1 MPKDIVNKGWNHGSV
16 PDHQNLELSSY
27 PLYCTV
33 WDVTRNGNGKGLSV
47 QCKRVTVTWRE
58 KKKHLSLQILVAKPQ
73 ALLDIFKWQII
84 ISQKISDITVFQL
97 TQSLFTNVPLSCLNF
112 THTIL

>member
-1 MPKDIVNKGWNHGSV
+1 MW
-16 PDHQNLELSSY
+16 LEMEM
-27 PLYCTV
+27 V
-33 WDVTRNGNGKGLSV
+33 
-47 QCKRVTVTWRE
+47 RVYQYSAKEWQSLE
-58 KKKHLSLQILVAKPQ
+58 EKKKKHLSLQILVAKPQ